1 MVPLKVVS
9 YVSRFKPALNLNWV
23 LADLSRGSNSLHS
36 ASGSWI
42 LDSGSSLKKI
52 IRIQVKNISLGNA
65 DSFNN
70 IKFSNYFSPFFAYLM
85 LNHSEILKCLFI
97 QQVRFGFWWQ
107 IILVQF
113 LVDILSLE
121 SGSEDLHV
129 FTDPDPG
136 RRNVAD
142 ETDPNSLHWI
152 QSSNLVWSISTEKGS
167 RLGNH
172 ESQLYSL
179 SILVRYNLEIFK
191 RFFQNLFLKFALFTR
206 FLFETKVLIVS
217 TNFKSDSGFKYDFEI
232 NYNLIMEQ
240 LLV

>member
-1 MVPLKVVS
+1 MVPLKIVS
-9 YVSRFKPALNLNWV
+9 YVSRFKSALNLNWV
-23 LADLSRGSNSLHS
+23 LADLSHGSNSLNS
-36 ASGSWI
+36 A
-42 LDSGSSLKKI
+42 SGSSLKKI
-52 IRIQVKNISLGNA
+52 IRIQVMNISLGST
-65 DSFNN
+65 DSLNK
-70 IKFSNYFSPFFAYLM
+70 IKFSNYFSPFFRLSYTNIQRYWNISFFNRLDLGFFDKLFLYNFWLIFCL
-85 LNHSEILKCLFI
+85 LNPDPRIYM
-97 QQVRFGFWWQ
+97 
-107 IILVQF
+107 F
-113 LVDILSLE
+113 LRI
-121 SGSEDLHV
+121 
-129 FTDPDPG
+129 PDPG

-217 TNFKSDSGFKYDFEI
+217 TNFKSDSGLLFDFEI